1 MRTAPTSLFIV
12 IGLALCLAAGTDA
25 SGQEVIYPRAYETA
39 NVGIV
44 YDREIGFPVTLHTN
58 GFTVGFTSGKLKS
71 YYKTTYW
78 GFSVGHLKHPRE
90 FKQSSNPNSSGFR
103 QNSSSFIFG
112 KQRTVIPVRINKGWK
127 RYYSGKDRRRGV
139 AVGTVF
145 EVGASIAVAKSYSL
159 QIATQGEIG
168 GSPQF
173 FNYSDDPE
181 RFTTQNLIEGAGGLQ
196 RGWDDTNIY
205 PGIHAKAAIHLDWGA
220 FDEYM
225 KAVEAGIMV
234 DFYASEVDILVPETN
249 NTPLFINFYL
259 GLRLGKRS

>member
-1 MRTAPTSLFIV
+1 MRTAFPYLVLSV
-12 IGLALCLAAGTDA
+12 AVAVACASDAAA
-25 SGQEVIYPRAYETA
+25 QEVLYPRAYETA

-90 FKQSSNPNSSGFR
+90 FKQSSTPNSTGIR

-112 KQRTVIPVRINKGWK
+112 KQRTVIPLRINKGWK

-139 AVGTVF
+139 AVGSVF
-145 EVGASIAVAKSYSL
+145 EVGASVAVAKSYSL
-159 QIATQGEIG
+159 QLGTLGET

-181 RFTTQNLIEGAGGLQ
+181 RFTEQNLIEGAGGLQ
-196 RGWDDTNIY
+196 RGWDDTKIY

-234 DFYASEVDILVPETN
+234 DFYASEVELLVPSAN